1 MGIGNM
7 AAVDQRPGLQVV
19 LSALTPG
26 SVLPAFEWDGLTTHQ
41 LTAVGLQ
48 QTVFQPGAGDP
59 DGEG

>member
-1 MGIGNM
+1 M

-19 LSALTPG
+19 LLALTPG

-48 QTVFQPGAGDP
+48 QTVFQTGAGDP
-59 DGEG
+59 HGEG